1 MRGMLTDMSQLN
13 AYVFRSLWFSCCTHP
28 RKSYRETRMLRL
40 PPVLRPR
47 LTWKYIVCST
57 AVLYVSYCF
66 LVDSPLFASKLP
78 RYTGPN
84 HVGTITIEAPTRQRV
99 TSDFKFRSTGEPAF
113 QLDTVLFDLYYPAV
127 PGSSSRQPRHY
138 WFPKPIATTAEGF
151 LRLGRVNNV
160 ITNNVLTASL
170 WGLAGGIQIP
180 AKVDVPILRPEDA
193 LHTQVGDSVQRAD
206 VSKDGFPVVVFSH
219 GFASS
224 RTDYTHYIGE
234 LASRGYV
241 VAAIEHRDGSSP
253 GSAVMVKDS
262 VLRTVFPFHVE
273 DLEDHAELT
282 KASLKTAALNFRQA
296 EVEESIRVLNDINTG
311 LGEKVYNNNPRSE
324 GKGVRDWS
332 GQLNMSQITIA
343 GHSFGATLALQTL
356 KNAPSTKL
364 PLHGCIALDPGKSS
378 GQLNTDINVPTM
390 IIHSNSWSSK
400 HSVFF
405 GRPHFDVVKELA
417 QSVLDKGLGS
427 WFLTSLGTSH
437 PSVTDAPLIEP
448 LLLSWTTG
456 ATIDVKEG
464 VEQYVKAS
472 EEFLHYQH
480 TGHVSDSGLLAQNV
494 SHQEYKDPEGDT
506 SGLDKRFRKYW
517 QVHVAPQHT

>member
-1 MRGMLTDMSQLN
+1 
-13 AYVFRSLWFSCCTHP
+13 
-28 RKSYRETRMLRL
+28 MLRL

-66 LVDSPLFASKLP
+66 LVDSPLLASKLP
-78 RYTGPN
+78 RYTGP
-84 HVGTITIEAPTRQRV
+84 HDVGVITIESPTKQRV
-99 TSDFKFRSTGEPAF
+99 TSDFKFKSTGEPAF
-113 QLDTVLFDLYYPAV
+113 QLDTVLFDLYYPAN
-127 PGSSSRQPRHY
+127 PASSSQKSRHY

-151 LRLGRVNNV
+151 LRLGRVNNFV
-160 ITNNVLTASL
+160 TNNVLTASL

-180 AKVDVPILRPEDA
+180 VKVDVPILRPEDA
-193 LHTQVGDSVQRAD
+193 LHTQPGASVQRAG
-206 VSKDGFPVVVFSH
+206 VSKEGLPVVVFSH

-253 GSAVMVKDS
+253 GSAVMMKEK
-262 VLRTVFPFHVE
+262 VLRTVFPFHVD
-273 DLEDHAELT
+273 DLKDQSELT
-282 KASLKTAALNFRQA
+282 KASLKTAALTFRQA
-296 EVEESIRVLNDINTG
+296 EVEETIRVLDDINAG
-311 LGEKVYNNNPRSE
+311 RGDEVYNDNARSE
-324 GKGVRDWS
+324 GKDLGQWT
-332 GQLNMSQITIA
+332 GQLNMSQVTIA

-356 KNAPSTKL
+356 KDAPSAKL

-464 VEQYVKAS
+464 VEQYVKAT
-472 EEFLHYQH
+472 EEFLQYQH
-480 TGHVSDSGLLAQNV
+480 TGKVSDSGLLAQNV
-494 SHQEYKDPEGDT
+494 SHEEYKDPEGNT

-517 QVHVAPQHT
+517 EVHVAPQHT

>member
-1 MRGMLTDMSQLN
+1 
-13 AYVFRSLWFSCCTHP
+13 
-28 RKSYRETRMLRL
+28 MLRL

-66 LVDSPLFASKLP
+66 LVDSPLFASNLP
-78 RYTGPN
+78 QYTGPHN
-84 HVGTITIEAPTRQRV
+84 VGTITIESPTKQRV
-99 TSDFKFRSTGEPAF
+99 TSDFKFKSTGEPAF
-113 QLDTVLFDLYYPAV
+113 QLDTVLFDLYYPAD
-127 PGSSSRQPRHY
+127 PGSPSHKSRHY

-151 LRLGRVNNV
+151 LRLGRVNNFV
-160 ITNNVLTASL
+160 TNNILSACL

-180 AKVDVPILRPEDA
+180 AQVDVPVLQHKHA
-193 LHTQVGDSVQRAD
+193 LTSQYKASAQHAD
-206 VSKDGFPVVVFSH
+206 ESKHGFPVVVFSH

-224 RTDYTHYIGE
+224 RTDYTHYVGE

-253 GSAVMVKDS
+253 GSAVMVKDK
-262 VLRTVFPFHVE
+262 VLKTVFPFHTD
-273 DLEDHAELT
+273 DLEDHPELT
-282 KASLKTAALNFRQA
+282 QATLKSAALNFRQA
-296 EVEESIRVLNDINTG
+296 EVEETIRVLGDINNG
-311 LGEKVYNNNPRSE
+311 LGEEVYTDNPRGE
-324 GKGVRDWS
+324 GKDLGEWA
-332 GQLNMSQITIA
+332 GHLKMSHVTMA

-356 KNAPSTKL
+356 KDGPTRKL

-378 GQLNTDINVPTM
+378 GQLNTDINVPTV

-400 HSVFF
+400 HSMFY

-417 QSVLDKGLGS
+417 QAVLDKGLGS
-427 WFLTSLGTSH
+427 WFLTSIGTSH

-456 ATIDVKEG
+456 AMIDVKQG
-464 VEQYVKAS
+464 VEQYVKAT
-472 EEFLHYQH
+472 EEFLQYQH
-480 TGHVSDSGLLAQNV
+480 TGQVAESGLLAQNV
-494 SHQEYKDPEGDT
+494 SHEEYKDPEGST
-506 SGLDKRFRKYW
+506 SVLDKRFRKYW